1 MDEKD
6 LARNPLGVAHG
17 AVDRFLLFNY
27 QLKLQDHIKAV
38 RHILNTGE
46 GVVMEQCPNSDY
58 IYFNAMYNAG
68 WVQPESECHISVIRV
83 SQFKNCRNYGS
94 SLSQIF
100 DKNFVKAK
108 VLHVY

>member
-6 LARNPLGVAHG
+6 FARNPSGVAHG
-17 AVDRFLLFNY
+17 AVDRFLIFNY

-68 WVQPESECHISVIRV
+68 WVQPESEYHIHNWVFTTNF
-83 SQFKNCRNYGS
+83 FKYGLDAS
-94 SLSQIF
+94 AFLRIP
-100 DKNFVKAK
+100 KHLK
-108 VLHVY
+108 

>member
-6 LARNPLGVAHG
+6 FARNPLGVAHG
-17 AVDRFLLFNY
+17 AVDRFLIFNY

-68 WVQPESECHISVIRV
+68 WVQPESEYHIHDCVTVYFLNYRV
-83 SQFKNCRNYGS
+83 SFEQ
-94 SLSQIF
+94 
-100 DKNFVKAK
+100 
-108 VLHVY
+108 

>member
-1 MDEKD
+1 MWFFFFQYKIMDEKD
-6 LARNPLGVAHG
+6 FARNPLGVAHG
-17 AVDRFLLFNY
+17 AVDRFLIFNY

-68 WVQPESECHISVIRV
+68 WVQPESEYHIRDCVTVYFLNYRV
-83 SQFKNCRNYGS
+83 SFEQ
-94 SLSQIF
+94 
-100 DKNFVKAK
+100 
-108 VLHVY
+108 